1 MRTAFPPGHGHVA
14 HTLTALLAAGYQA
27 LAADEALAAEE
38 WFRQAVQLD
47 PLFAPAWRALAETQ
61 AGARRGICLRWA
73 EYADACRPPRPVA
86 QHTRLPH
93 VPRHWPLRVGAA
105 TVGAA
110 LTLLLGGEVVYR
122 DRMLPGVHV
131 GSIDIGNLTRSAG
144 QEMIRHRYAVL
155 AQRRILLQAGDQSW
169 TLPLSR
175 VLQDHTPGLLEAA
188 FSYGHESSFAGRCF
202 TRLRALT
209 GFEHVVND
217 VVVDPLAIQHVV
229 AEFAARVGRER
240 RDAQLLHTAGG
251 WQIVP
256 EQAGAQI
263 DQRKLAAA
271 LVDHIASLEPTAAG
285 LSVPLRVELLP
296 VAPQQT
302 AAQLEPA
309 REQMI
314 ALAAQPLTVQS
325 GERSWT
331 LDRSMLM
338 QMDVAAG
345 LPTVQPSAVLVLEQI
360 ERIAGEVAIAA
371 QPSQLLREG
380 NRVRAL
386 VPGRTGQELDREAA
400 LQQLMQALR
409 SGAAQVNLPL
419 RNLPPP
425 PGEAEQLGLIAELGR
440 GESQFVTYSSPERDA
455 NVQAGGNEIDG
466 VLIPPGA
473 IFSFTQTIGDITWAE
488 GYRWG
493 EMIEAGTVV
502 PSLGGGICQ
511 VSTTVFR
518 AAFWSGL
525 EIVERHNHTW
535 RLPWYEVDA
544 PPGMDATIALGGPD
558 LKVRN
563 NTGHYI
569 MLKVETDL
577 QQKRQTVIVYGTPD
591 GRQVSMQALAGGNI
605 GVQRHVI
612 QSDGQV
618 AAETYVSYYTQ

>member
-1 MRTAFPPGHGHVA
+1 
-14 HTLTALLAAGYQA
+14 
-27 LAADEALAAEE
+27 
-38 WFRQAVQLD
+38 
-47 PLFAPAWRALAETQ
+47 
-61 AGARRGICLRWA
+61 
-73 EYADACRPPRPVA
+73 
-86 QHTRLPH
+86 
-93 VPRHWPLRVGAA
+93 
-105 TVGAA
+105 
-110 LTLLLGGEVVYR
+110 
-122 DRMLPGVHV
+122 
-131 GSIDIGNLTRSAG
+131 
-144 QEMIRHRYAVL
+144 
-155 AQRRILLQAGDQSW
+155 
-169 TLPLSR
+169 
-175 VLQDHTPGLLEAA
+175 
-188 FSYGHESSFAGRCF
+188 
-202 TRLRALT
+202 
-209 GFEHVVND
+209 
-217 VVVDPLAIQHVV
+217 
-229 AEFAARVGRER
+229 
-240 RDAQLLHTAGG
+240 
-251 WQIVP
+251 
-256 EQAGAQI
+256 
-263 DQRKLAAA
+263 
-271 LVDHIASLEPTAAG
+271 
-285 LSVPLRVELLP
+285 
-296 VAPQQT
+296 
-302 AAQLEPA
+302 
-309 REQMI
+309 
-314 ALAAQPLTVQS
+314 
-325 GERSWT
+325 
-331 LDRSMLM
+331 
-338 QMDVAAG
+338 
-345 LPTVQPSAVLVLEQI
+345 
-360 ERIAGEVAIAA
+360 
-371 QPSQLLREG
+371 
-380 NRVRAL
+380 
-386 VPGRTGQELDREAA
+386 
-400 LQQLMQALR
+400 
-409 SGAAQVNLPL
+409 
-419 RNLPPP
+419 PPP